1 MPQQQHVRRSR
12 PAILRLLAGP
22 GKDGPA
28 ALLFLAPS
36 LAGFAL
42 FYLLPFIGG
51 LYYSVM
57 DSPVDGSFVGAANF
71 VDVWNSE
78 SFRKAAVNTAWFTGI
93 GVPLLLIVSLTLAV
107 LLNRSLPLRSWF
119 RTAFVLPL
127 VVPVASVVLFW
138 QVLFDTHGWLNGVL
152 DASGHAPVSW
162 MESGEAR
169 AVIILMYIWKNAG
182 YNIVLLLAGLQTI
195 PRDYYETASID
206 GAGACRQFFGITL
219 RYLIP
224 TLFFVTIMSIVG
236 SFKVFR
242 ETYLIA
248 GEYPHDSIYMLQHY
262 MNNMFL
268 SLDYQKL
275 TSAAYMM
282 AAAIIAA
289 IVLLF
294 QADRR
299 FRHSVE

>member
-1 MPQQQHVRRSR
+1 MLQQARQKRSVIFRRLS
-12 PAILRLLAGP
+12 GP

-28 ALLFLAPS
+28 ALLFLTPS
-36 LAGFAL
+36 LVGFSL
-42 FYLLPFIGG
+42 FYLIPFIGG
-51 LYYSVM
+51 IYYSLM
-57 DSPVDGSFVGAANF
+57 DSPVDGTFVGEDNYLE
-71 VDVWNSE
+71 VWNSE
-78 SFRKAAVNTAWFTGI
+78 SFRKAAVNTACFTGI
-93 GVPLLLIVSLTLAV
+93 GVPLLLVVSLAIAV
-107 LLNRSLPLRSWF
+107 LLNRSLPLRRWF

-138 QVLFDTHGWLNGVL
+138 QVLFDTHGWLNSVL
-152 DASGHAPVSW
+152 VSSGHTPVNW

-169 AVIILMYIWKNAG
+169 AVIILMYVWKNAG
-182 YNIVLLLAGLQTI
+182 YNIILLLAGLQTI

-206 GAGACRQFFGITL
+206 GAGKFRQFFGITL

-224 TLFFVTIMSIVG
+224 TLFFVIIMSVVG

-242 ETYLIA
+242 ETYLMA

-275 TSAAYMM
+275 TSAAYIM
-282 AAAIIAA
+282 ATGIIAVV
-289 IVLLF
+289 VLLF

-299 FRHSVE
+299 FRHSIE

>member
-1 MPQQQHVRRSR
+1 MLQQVRPKRS
-12 PAILRLLAGP
+12 AIFRRLSGP
-22 GKDGPA
+22 DRDGPA

-36 LAGFAL
+36 LIGFAL
-42 FYLLPFIGG
+42 FYLIPFIGG
-51 LYYSVM
+51 IYYSLM
-57 DSPVDGSFVGAANF
+57 DSPVDGTFVGTDNYRE
-71 VDVWNSE
+71 VWNSE
-78 SFRKAAVNTAWFTGI
+78 SFRKAAVNTAYFAGI
-93 GVPLLLIVSLTLAV
+93 GVPLLLVVSLAIAV
-107 LLNRSLPLRSWF
+107 LLNRSLPLRRWF

-138 QVLFDTHGWLNGVL
+138 QVLFDTHGWLNSL
-152 DASGHAPVSW
+152 LTESGYAPVNW
-162 MESGEAR
+162 MESSEAR
-169 AVIILMYIWKNAG
+169 AVIILMYVWKNAG

-206 GAGACRQFFGITL
+206 GAGKFRQFFGITL

-224 TLFFVTIMSIVG
+224 TLFFVTIMSVVG

-242 ETYLIA
+242 ETYLMA

-275 TSAAYMM
+275 TSAAYIM
-282 AAAIIAA
+282 AVGIIALV
-289 IVLLF
+289 VLLF

-299 FRHSVE
+299 FRHSIE